1 MAFKKVYLLVKL
13 ENDSG
18 VDDHDIAK
26 LNNQMPCHLCSC
38 ILGHSKR
45 LMNNVNQEVVGF
57 YSNNIYYGVPLPP
70 NNIIVGFWFLKG
82 KFKT

>member
-38 ILGHSKR
+38 ILRHSKR

-57 YSNNIYYGVPLPP
+57 YSNNVYYGDR
-70 NNIIVGFWFLKG
+70 GKG
-82 KFKT
+82 